1 MEDQVSPWI
10 LCRISYQINKIRKV
24 KNNREEINDLKIQIT
39 EKEGLLKSSQDALN
53 SAKKEFEKNLKES
66 DRKEKDLE
74 NKLASLETEAKVF
87 VNLIEIEEARLHISP
102 LRKRRRTQIQAS
114 VLNRYNINW
123 FKKF

>member
-1 MEDQVSPWI
+1 M
-10 LCRISYQINKIRKV
+10 
-24 KNNREEINDLKIQIT
+24 
-39 EKEGLLKSSQDALN
+39 KSSQDALN

-114 VLNRYNINW
+114 VLNRYNIN
-123 FKKF
+123 